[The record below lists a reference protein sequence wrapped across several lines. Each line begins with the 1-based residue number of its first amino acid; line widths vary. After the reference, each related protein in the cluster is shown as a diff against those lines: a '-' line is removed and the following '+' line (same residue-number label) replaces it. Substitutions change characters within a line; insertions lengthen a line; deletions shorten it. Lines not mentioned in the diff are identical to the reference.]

1 MAKLNVDIVTVEGRR
16 FQGEADF
23 VVAPGSEGQLGILP
37 HHIPLLTPL
46 ATGSVKVRNN
56 NEEQF
61 FFVSGGFLE
70 VRPDRVPFLPAL
82 PGGEK
87 ASANSGPERV
97 GGEAKTLSGRGSS
110 GALPRARLVRLPRP
124 TFG

>member
-56 NEEQF
+56 NDEQF
-61 FFVSGGFLE
+61 FFVSGGFLD
-70 VRPDRVPFLPAL
+70 VRPDHVTILVDAAERAADTDDATAGLAAL
-82 PGGEK
+82 
-87 ASANSGPERV
+87 R
-97 GGEAKTLSGRGSS
+97 
-110 GALPRARLVRLPRP
+110 
-124 TFG
+124 